1 MALFLGLPEWL
12 ILAATVCV
20 LFYLYASRNRNYWKN
35 QNIPSEPF
43 ALIFGPSLKLFYKS
57 IHDIDDARYRK
68 YGKVFGAFESNKL
81 ILFVAE
87 PELVKQVLVKDFPS
101 LPNRRAFTFYDPLL
115 DNMMSITP
123 VEQWRKIRPAASPAF
138 STGKLRKMNYLIE
151 DCAVMTAE
159 HLKKAASNKEDI
171 DVKQF
176 FGHYTLD
183 VIARCAF
190 ATRLDSHSDQTNE
203 FVTKSRQ
210 AFSGRITPCLFLFF
224 AFPAIAKML
233 RLQPFNSDIFL
244 YFKQICQNIIKGRQ
258 DKQSRHEDFLQ
269 LMMDAQ
275 EGNLGSTSE
284 NTNER
289 DNELFNLGSDLKPDT
304 SFSSNKTLTEDESM
318 SQCVLFFIA
327 GQDTTSTV
335 ISFTLYLL
343 AIHPDVQEKLREEVD
358 ECFEVHGEHPHLDVV
373 TKLKYLHCV
382 VSESLRMYP
391 PATRIER
398 SPYEDYVLGDT
409 GVKVKKGELVAIP
422 VYSMHYD
429 PQYFPDPLKFDPERF
444 SDENVESIQPYTYLP
459 FGAGPRNCIGMRFAL
474 QAVKLSILYTI
485 RNVKVVRTEK
495 TKVPLEFHN
504 GFSVLTA
511 KDITLGIRQRG

>member
-1 MALFLGLPEWL
+1 MALFLGLTEWL

-43 ALIFGPSLKLFYKS
+43 ALIFGPTMKLLFNPVH
-57 IHDIDDARYRK
+57 IIDDARYRK
-68 YGKVFGAFESNKL
+68 YGKLFGALESSKL

-101 LPNRRAFTFYDPLL
+101 LPNRRAFTFYEPLL
-115 DNMMSITP
+115 ENMMNSAP
-123 VEQWRKIRPAASPAF
+123 VEKWRKIRQVVSPAF
-138 STGKLRKMNYLIE
+138 STGKLRKMNHLIE
-151 DCAVMTAE
+151 ECAVTTAE
-159 HLKKAASNKEDI
+159 HLKEAASDEEDI

-176 FGHYTLD
+176 FGNYTLD

-190 ATRLDSHSDQTNE
+190 AIRLDSHSDQTNE
-203 FVTKSRQ
+203 FVTKSRK
-210 AFSGRITPCLFLFF
+210 AFSGRIPPGLFLLFV
-224 AFPAIAKML
+224 FPALAKML
-233 RLQPFNSDIFL
+233 RLRPFNPDVFL

-275 EGNLGSTSE
+275 EGNLASTSE
-284 NTNER
+284 NTTDR
-289 DNELFNLGSDLKPDT
+289 DNQLFNLGSDVKPDT

-318 SQCVLFFIA
+318 AQCVLFFIT

-335 ISFTLYLL
+335 ISYTLYLL

-358 ECFEVHGEHPHLDVV
+358 ECFKVHGEHPSLDVV

-391 PATRIER
+391 IVPRIER

-429 PQYFPDPLKFDPERF
+429 PQYFPDPWKFDPERF
-444 SDENVESIQPYTYLP
+444 SEENVESIQPYTYLP
-459 FGAGPRNCIGMRFAL
+459 FGAGPRNCIGMRFGL

-495 TKVPLEFHN
+495 TKVPLEFQN

-511 KDITLGIRQRG
+511 KGITLGIRERG